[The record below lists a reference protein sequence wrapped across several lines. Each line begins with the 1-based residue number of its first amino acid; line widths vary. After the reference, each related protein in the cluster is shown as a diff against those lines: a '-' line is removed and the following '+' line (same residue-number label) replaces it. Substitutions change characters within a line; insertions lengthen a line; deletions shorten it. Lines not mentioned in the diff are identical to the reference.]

1 MIDIMALQ
9 PGMKVKV
16 IDEWVPGCKQ
26 NRAGEMDKYLGTFV
40 TVLDVRGDTI
50 LIEEDAGECIHQDG
64 GHWYWNAHCFDYILN
79 EDGRDF
85 EPSSE
90 SEILS
95 LIFQN

>member
-26 NRAGEMDKYLGTFV
+26 NRAGEMDKYLGTSV

-50 LIEEDAGECIHQDG
+50 LIEEDAGECIHQSR
-64 GHWYWNAHCFDYILN
+64 WRSQWLFYKY
-79 EDGRDF
+79 RDP
-85 EPSSE
+85 ERV
-90 SEILS
+90 
-95 LIFQN
+95 